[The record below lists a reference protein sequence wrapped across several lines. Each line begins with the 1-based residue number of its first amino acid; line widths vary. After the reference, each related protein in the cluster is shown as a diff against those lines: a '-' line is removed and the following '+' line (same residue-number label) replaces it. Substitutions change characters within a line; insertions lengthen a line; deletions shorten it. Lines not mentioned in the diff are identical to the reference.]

1 MGGGPLLLLP
11 PPQATRLPS
20 TAKRSEKPAK
30 RHRRPPWPRIPK
42 SKRQISTAPAQST
55 RQPDP
60 LHGGN
65 VGKGPCG
72 MGSTSPPERGAVE
85 LMVISAVTGA
95 ASGIF
100 ADAGMLQVG
109 GFTAPGGEVVS
120 AQER

>member
-1 MGGGPLLLLP
+1 MGKP
-11 PPQATRLPS
+11 ATR
-20 TAKRSEKPAK
+20 R
-30 RHRRPPWPRIPK
+30 RRPPWRGFPKRKSRI
-42 SKRQISTAPAQST
+42 SAAPSPPS

>member
-11 PPQATRLPS
+11 PQATRPPS
-20 TAKRSEKPAK
+20 TAKRSKKPAK

-42 SKRQISTAPAQST
+42 SKRQISAAPAQGTS
-55 RQPDP
+55 QPDP

-65 VGKGPCG
+65 VGKGPYG

-85 LMVISAVTGA
+85 LMVISAVTA
-95 ASGIF
+95 AAPGIF
-100 ADAGMLQVG
+100 AEAGMLQVG
-109 GFTAPGGEVVS
+109 AFTAPGGEVVS